1 MSFELRRAQ
10 RLAGASLLLLGAAA
24 TSALAQEPAQAPAQ
38 PPAQDKSS
46 TEIPAVTVTAPS
58 PIVRRVVPTRSPVR
72 VARTGRARSQQRTA
86 EATPAA
92 PATAAPQQ
100 GVLPIVTNQFATV
113 TVVPND
119 EIRREGGGQLG
130 DLLFSKPGI
139 TGSSFAPG
147 ASSRPIIRGL
157 DVNRVGIVENGT
169 NGGGASD
176 LGEDHFVPIDT
187 LATNQVEVVR
197 GPAALRYGSTSIG
210 GVVSATNNRI
220 PDALPSC
227 APSFQTYGLPTKAPL
242 ASAATSPCVT
252 AETRTAFSSVDRG
265 VESGVLLDTG
275 GGNFAFH
282 ADAYGRT
289 TSDYAIPSYPYLND
303 QTRPVNGRQPN
314 SATRSDGASI
324 GGSYFFQG
332 GYIGAAITQNDSL
345 YHIPGIDGAD
355 HLTRIDGHQT
365 KINVKGEYRPDAAA
379 IDTIRF
385 WAGATDYRH
394 NEIGLADPADL
405 NSDGIRQTFTNKEQE
420 IRTEV
425 QLTPFNARFAEVTTA
440 LGFQAG
446 HQELTAPSPDD
457 PGSPLNGLWDPNKND
472 RVAGYVF
479 NELKFSETTKAQIAG
494 RIEHVNLSGT
504 TPAFIPPVFDVN
516 IDPASIGPATPRNL
530 HFTPKSASIGL
541 LQDLPWG
548 LVASVTGQYVERAP
562 KPAELFSRGAHDAT
576 ATFDIGNPDLGIET
590 AKSIEVGLRRATG
603 PFRFELTGYYTRF
616 NGFIFRRLTG
626 NTCDEAACVDIAN
639 PDQLELQQARY
650 SQRDAIFRGG
660 EFQSQLDVGAFHG
673 GIWGIENQLDAV
685 RATFTDGTN
694 VPRIPPVRIGGGVFW
709 RDDNWLMR
717 VNLLHAFAQNNVAVI
732 AETPT
737 PGYNLLK
744 AEVSY
749 KTKLD
754 RNWFGAREMIAGI
767 VGNNL
772 LNESIRNS
780 VSYTKDEVLMP
791 GIGVRAFAN
800 FKF

>member
-1 MSFELRRAQ
+1 MSFELRRVQ
-10 RLAGASLLLLGAAA
+10 HLAGASLLLLGAAA
-24 TSALAQEPAQAPAQ
+24 TSALAQEPVQQ
-38 PPAQDKSS
+38 PSQDKSS

-58 PIVRRVVPTRSPVR
+58 PIVRRAVVPTRSPVR
-72 VARTGRARSQQRTA
+72 VAHTGRSRSRQPAA

-92 PATAAPQQ
+92 AATAAAPQQ

-113 TVVPND
+113 TVVPNE

-147 ASSRPIIRGL
+147 ASSRPIIRGV

-169 NGGGASD
+169 NAGGASD
-176 LGEDHFVPIDT
+176 LGEDHFVPIDP

-227 APSFQTYGLPTKAPL
+227 APSFQAYGMPTKAPL

-252 AETRTAFSSVDRG
+252 AETRSAFSSVDRG

-282 ADAYGRT
+282 ADVYGRNT
-289 TSDYAIPSYPYLND
+289 TDYSIPSYPYLND
-303 QTRPVNGRQPN
+303 QTRTVANGRQPN

-332 GYIGAAITQNDSL
+332 GYIGAAITQNDAL

-355 HLTRIDGHQT
+355 HNTRIDGHQT
-365 KINVKGEYRPDAAA
+365 KINVKGEYHPDAAA
-379 IDTIRF
+379 IDAVRF

-394 NEIGLADPADL
+394 NEIGLADTTDPTT
-405 NSDGIRQTFTNKEQE
+405 DGVRQTFTNKEQE
-420 IRTEV
+420 LRTEV
-425 QLTPFNARFAEVTTA
+425 QLMPFNARFAEVTTA
-440 LGFQAG
+440 FGFQAG

-457 PGSPLNGLWDPNKND
+457 PGALFNGLWDPNRNY

-479 NELKFSETTKAQIAG
+479 NEFKFTEQTKAQIAG
-494 RIEHVNLSGT
+494 RIEHVELHGSTPDFPADFLPDGT
-504 TPAFIPPVFDVN
+504 PQTSTV
-516 IDPASIGPATPRNL
+516 RNPS
-530 HFTPKSASIGL
+530 FTPKSGSIGL
-541 LQDLPWG
+541 LQDLPG
-548 LVASVTGQYVERAP
+548 GMVGSITAQYVERAP
-562 KPAELFSRGAHDAT
+562 KPAELFSRGGHDAT
-576 ATFDIGNPDLGIET
+576 ATFDIGNPNLTIET
-590 AKSIEVGLRRATG
+590 AKSVEIGLRKATG
-603 PFRFELTGYYTRF
+603 PFRFEATAYYTHF
-616 NGFIFRRLTG
+616 DNFIYRRLTG
-626 NTCDEAACVDIAN
+626 VMCDGDFASCGA
-639 PDQLELQQARY
+639 PDAELNQAVY
-650 SQRDAIFRGG
+650 SQRNANFRGG
-660 EFQSQLDVGAFHG
+660 EFQSQLDVGAFQG
-673 GIWGIENQLDAV
+673 GIWGIENQFDVV

-694 VPRIPPVRIGGGVFW
+694 VPRIPPVRLGGGVFW
-709 RDDNWLMR
+709 RDDNWLAR
-717 VNLLHAFAQNNVAVI
+717 INLLHAFAQNNVAVI

-737 PGYNLLK
+737 AGYNLLK

-749 KTKLD
+749 KTKL
-754 RNWFGAREMIAGI
+754 NPNAFGAREMLLGL

-772 LNESIRNS
+772 LNENIRNS